1 MDRDEV
7 EVHKLAKK
15 RTRPISSHFDQ
26 TNLVNK
32 GFIIWLLVKFC
43 SRDTAGSPER
53 ARWLHLARS
62 GSQSQRAIWFILPA
76 HGASHIIKKIINL
89 YIIAAQNNKDCVCF
103 LYKQEPENIKSQLP
117 VFITDEHGLK
127 EIKVLL
133 CTNTMGS
140 SSHNKTL
147 SCNAVTK
154 GFSRPTSHPVQGWM
168 GNNKAFCSHGTRDG
182 RRVIKVYSIKW

>member
-1 MDRDEV
+1 MWNIG
-7 EVHKLAKK
+7 
-15 RTRPISSHFDQ
+15 RTS
-26 TNLVNK
+26 
-32 GFIIWLLVKFC
+32 
-43 SRDTAGSPER
+43 
-53 ARWLHLARS
+53 
-62 GSQSQRAIWFILPA
+62 
-76 HGASHIIKKIINL
+76 IKKIINL

-140 SSHNKTL
+140 SSHNRTL

-168 GNNKAFCSHGTRDG
+168 GNNKAFCSHRTRDG
-182 RRVIKVYSIKW
+182 RRVIKVYSTGPFTLINNDKNAPCAKGVNSVSLLESRLSEPGRIPVMETVFSVQTHSSCITSLSIICIYALLEFSLFCITLSCI

>member
-1 MDRDEV
+1 MNFV
-7 EVHKLAKK
+7 EYVVISLNQLESRG
-15 RTRPISSHFDQ
+15 RTS
-26 TNLVNK
+26 
-32 GFIIWLLVKFC
+32 
-43 SRDTAGSPER
+43 
-53 ARWLHLARS
+53 
-62 GSQSQRAIWFILPA
+62 
-76 HGASHIIKKIINL
+76 IKKIINL

-103 LYKQEPENIKSQLP
+103 LCKQEPENIKSQLP

-182 RRVIKVYSIKW
+182 RRVAKVYSIKW

>member
-1 MDRDEV
+1 MQ
-7 EVHKLAKK
+7 K
-15 RTRPISSHFDQ
+15 SSVYHRLNNEFCRIYSHQ
-26 TNLVNK
+26 LKSARKQRSNLN
-32 GFIIWLLVKFC
+32 
-43 SRDTAGSPER
+43 
-53 ARWLHLARS
+53 
-62 GSQSQRAIWFILPA
+62 
-76 HGASHIIKKIINL
+76 KKIINL

-140 SSHNKTL
+140 SSHNKAL

-154 GFSRPTSHPVQGWM
+154 GFSRPTSYPVQGWI
-168 GNNKAFCSHGTRDG
+168 GKNKAFCSHGTRDG
-182 RRVIKVYSIKW
+182 RHVIKVYSIKWLCRGESWAFHSNK